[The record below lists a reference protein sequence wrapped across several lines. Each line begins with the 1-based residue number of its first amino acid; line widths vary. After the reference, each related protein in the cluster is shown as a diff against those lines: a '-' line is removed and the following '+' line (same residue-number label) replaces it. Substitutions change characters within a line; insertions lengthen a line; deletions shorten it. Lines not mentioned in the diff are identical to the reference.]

1 MEDGFLPFSVRAVTI
16 DEGELDKIDS
26 VLSYSSSLRMA
37 VRLVLREAA
46 FSASAKPFHSNSLFY
61 EVPQKQLGR
70 NQITSLCSKNATIG
84 RRQWEKLLSERWPA
98 DGSRSKRGKPTNVKR
113 NLEDE
118 KTGLCS

>member
-70 NQITSLCSKNATIG
+70 NQITSLML
-84 RRQWEKLLSERWPA
+84 QERNDW
-98 DGSRSKRGKPTNVKR
+98 KKTM
-113 NLEDE
+113 E
-118 KTGLCS
+118 KTVV